1 MIEVSIDTSAH
12 VVRVEPGSHAK
23 VVVSINT
30 GAVLVAEQHTQDGEP
45 RATKRRSNLTK
56 STILK

>member
-30 GAVLVAEQHTQDGEP
+30 GVVLVAEQHTQDGEDC
-45 RATKRRSNLTK
+45 
-56 STILK
+56 